1 MELKVINESRNE
13 LEFELIGED
22 HTFSNSL
29 REVLNKNK
37 SVLSAAYRVEHLL
50 LTPPRMMIM
59 TKEVSR
65 LKIPQRMVPLSE
77 VKGVAEKREKQLRKA
92 GIKTANAL
100 AKADANKVYKKSG
113 IPLAIMRDLINEA
126 SKINFLKGS
135 IARVILKK
143 SLKELARSFSAVKL
157 KGAR

>member
-22 HTFSNSL
+22 HTFSNAL

-50 LTPPRMMIM
+50 LTPPRMMIR

-65 LKIPQRMVPLSE
+65 LKIPQKMVPLSE

-100 AKADANKVYKKSG
+100 AKADADKVSKKSG
-113 IPLAIMRDLINEA
+113 IPLAVMRDLINEA

-143 SLKELARSFSAVKL
+143 SLKELARSFSTVKL